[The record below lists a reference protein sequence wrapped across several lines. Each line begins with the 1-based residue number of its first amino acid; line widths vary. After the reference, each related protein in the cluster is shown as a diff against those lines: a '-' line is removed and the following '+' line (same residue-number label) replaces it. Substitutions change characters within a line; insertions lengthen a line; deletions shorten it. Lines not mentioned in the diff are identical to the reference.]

1 MEKTILIHLNEYLKY
16 KEFHDKIKYEDAQII
31 DMTRFWSSSMAHHQR
46 YLYLGKDEFAE
57 KYQKEFCELQ
67 DKNFELNQK
76 LEKLKNRNLFERII
90 NKTKWKN

>member
-31 DMTRFWSSSMAHHQR
+31 DMSRFYSTSLVHHQQ
-46 YLYLGKDEFAE
+46 YLYISKDDFAK
-57 KYQKEFCELQ
+57 KYQKEFYELQ
-67 DKNFELNQK
+67 NENEK
-76 LEKLKNRNLFERII
+76 LRSKIEKLKNRNLFERII